1 MKNKKGFGLIGMLI
15 SVLVVAILM
24 AAVLK
29 RYAGRTRHGLA
40 LPGVTAPAQP
50 ADASKDAK
58 QRQAEAVQPA
68 PARVQCDGRQV
79 GNMCI
84 PTEVH
89 SSSLDAFEQMSK

>member
-1 MKNKKGFGLIGMLI
+1 MKNRKGFGLIGMLI

-29 RYAGRTRHGLA
+29 RYAGQAQRGLS

-50 ADASKDAK
+50 ENTRKGNAK
-58 QRQAEAVQPA
+58 QNPA
-68 PARVQCDGRQV
+68 SPAAHAQCNGRQV
-79 GNMCI
+79 GNICV

-89 SSSLDAFEQMSK
+89 SSSLDAFEQMNK